1 MSRNKLYP
9 LILTIILV
17 LTCLCACQSEKP
29 SQTVEPS
36 QTAEQEPATEQAS
49 AAEQEKVTEQ
59 EEAAEQAAPETGE
72 ETQDPSDSGQPEP
85 DGETMIYAHIGDN
98 TLTIRPENNSSAEA
112 FVALLQEGDVTVD
125 MHEYGGFEK
134 VGPLGTS
141 LPTNDE
147 DITTEP
153 GDVILYQGNQITIY
167 YNTNSWSF
175 TRLGKVQGMSPEEI
189 RAALGDGDPT
199 VVFSLDRNEK
209 HDGY

>member
-29 SQTVEPS
+29 SQMAEPS
-36 QTAEQEPATEQAS
+36 QAAEQEPVTEQEPATEQAS
-49 AAEQEKVTEQ
+49 AAEQEPAT
-59 EEAAEQAAPETGE
+59 EQAAPETE
-72 ETQDPSDSGQPEP
+72 AESRDPSDSGQP

-175 TRLGKVQGMSPEEI
+175 TRLGKVQGMTPEEI